1 MYQNMA
7 IFAIHCKCKFMLK
20 ATMFILVFVW
30 QGLSAYGQWS
40 VGLGAG
46 LVTFT
51 EKVTNVQQVPGWT
64 LNGGGTLE
72 NDQPYFLE
80 LNARYQKNKNVY
92 SFSVQTRSIY
102 YYYSLINEAGFG
114 YGSGHGNDLLLN
126 LQLSYGRKILETGKF
141 SIMPMAGLGMATANG
156 VSQVGT
162 GSFGTTDLENNLL
175 TGTDSTYTALSNALS
190 IPLSL
195 VSTFR
200 VSPDISINLTFQFG
214 YNLSP
219 YFARETVNYTVQKN
233 SSLVGSGSGYIDQK
247 NTLSFAVDLSYHF
260 GKKPQKKRVKNIL
273 TKTNSV

>member
-7 IFAIHCKCKFMLK
+7 IFAIHCKCKIMLK

-51 EKVTNVQQVPGWT
+51 EKVTNVKQAPGWT
-64 LNGGGTLE
+64 LKGGATLE

-80 LNARYQKNKNVY
+80 LVARYQKNNNVY
-92 SFSVQTRSIY
+92 SFSAQTRSIY
-102 YYYSLINEAGFG
+102 YYYMIINEQG
-114 YGSGHGNDLLLN
+114 YGVGYGHGNDLTLN
-126 LQLSYGRKILETGKF
+126 LQLSYGKKLPIAGKF
-141 SIMPMAGLGMATANG
+141 SFIPMAGISVNAGNE
-156 VSQVGT
+156 VSGQGF
-162 GSFGTTDLENNLL
+162 GNFGTTDNENNFI
-175 TGTDSTYTALSNALS
+175 TGMDTSFTSLRHS
-190 IPLSL
+190 IFVPLSL
-195 VSTFR
+195 VNSFR

-260 GKKPQKKRVKNIL
+260 GKKPQKKRVKG
-273 TKTNSV
+273 

>member
-7 IFAIHCKCKFMLK
+7 IFAIHCKCKIMLK

-51 EKVTNVQQVPGWT
+51 EKVTNVKQAPGWT
-64 LNGGGTLE
+64 LKGGATLE

-80 LNARYQKNKNVY
+80 LVARYQKNNNVY
-92 SFSVQTRSIY
+92 SFSAQTRSIY
-102 YYYSLINEAGFG
+102 YYYMIINEQG
-114 YGSGHGNDLLLN
+114 YGVGYGHGNDLTLN
-126 LQLSYGRKILETGKF
+126 LQLSYGKKLPIAGKF
-141 SIMPMAGLGMATANG
+141 SFIPMAGISVNAGNEESG
-156 VSQVGT
+156 QGF
-162 GSFGTTDLENNLL
+162 GNFGTTDNENNFI
-175 TGTDSTYTALSNALS
+175 TGMDTSFTSLRHS
-190 IPLSL
+190 IFVPLSL
-195 VSTFR
+195 VNSFR